1 MATRQCQILFPTLQV
16 GVVRVYV
23 KSGFFL
29 PVPVLLLL
37 LQGIYNTIHGP
48 PRAQKCLG
56 PRYFYS
62 FLGPG
67 PVDQW
72 TGGPVDQWT
81 SGPVDQWTSGPV
93 DQWTS
98 GPVDPH

>member
-62 FLGPG
+62 FLGTRPG
-67 PVDQW
+67 PWSHGPLVPGPLVPGPMGSL
-72 TGGPVDQWT
+72 GGSHSNMDLLRA
-81 SGPVDQWTSGPV
+81 
-93 DQWTS
+93 
-98 GPVDPH
+98 

>member
-62 FLGPG
+62 FLGTRPG
-67 PVDQW
+67 PWPLVP
-72 TGGPVDQWT
+72 GPW
-81 SGPVDQWTSGPV
+81 SHGPWSLVPGPWSLV
-93 DQWTS
+93 PWS
-98 GPVDPH
+98 LGPWSLG